1 MNGYYDD
8 NVDDVDDEEE
18 EHDDNDDEN
27 RVKIY
32 AFSTSFNNIKANF
45 VAKIMQSAYLCVIYH
60 VKHRNR
66 HFLRF
71 KPDFQFSVKSK
82 VAAFVVTIV
91 GVVTGPQQR
100 HHP

>member
-1 MNGYYDD
+1 M
-8 NVDDVDDEEE
+8 
-18 EHDDNDDEN
+18 
-27 RVKIY
+27 
-32 AFSTSFNNIKANF
+32 FFQLLSTIKANF

-60 VKHRNR
+60 VKHKNR
-66 HFLRF
+66 QFSQF

-82 VAAFVVTIV
+82 VAAKMVTIV